1 MEQVFDFFRRL
12 GDTSDWPPRWYCGTW
27 SDFHGWL
34 YIVSDLTIW
43 LAYMAIPLILL
54 RFLFV
59 KKGVPLHR
67 VFWLFGSFILLCGLT
82 HLIDAAMF
90 YIPAYRINAVIRFL
104 TGMVSIGT
112 VVALIWHFK
121 EAVGLRTSQEFEHE
135 LMFRQ
140 QAMQELSRSNRE
152 LQQFAYVASH
162 DLQSPLKTIENYLSL
177 IDVKY
182 GTDMDENAR
191 KLIGVST
198 AAAGRM
204 RVLINDLLNF
214 SRVGSTVEFV
224 PVDLNTLIQEIQADM
239 YDDIQSSGAR
249 IQADYLPTLNGHPTD
264 LKQLFQNLI
273 SNGIKYR
280 RKNIPPILSLQVKEQ
295 TDYYLFSVSDNGI
308 GIEKQ
313 YYDRIFEIFQ
323 RLHNRSEYYGTGIG
337 LATCKKIIDIY
348 GGKIWLESTVGEGT
362 TFYFIMP
369 KVIKTV
375 HHYAQTYSLHSVN

>member
-12 GDTSDWPPRWYCGTW
+12 GDTSDWPPRWQCGTW
-27 SDFHGWL
+27 TDFHGWL
-34 YIVSDLTIW
+34 YIISDLTIW
-43 LAYMAIPLILL
+43 MAYMAIPVILL

-59 KKGVPLHR
+59 KRGVPLHR
-67 VFWLFGSFILLCGLT
+67 VFWLFGAFILLCGLT

-90 YIPAYRINAVIRFL
+90 YIPAYRINALIRFL
-104 TGMVSIGT
+104 TGIVSIGT
-112 VVALIWHFK
+112 VLALIKYFN

-135 LMFRQ
+135 LLFRQ
-140 QAMQELSRSNRE
+140 QALQELSRSNRE

-177 IDVKY
+177 LDVKY
-182 GTDMDENAR
+182 GDGMDDNAR
-191 KLIGVST
+191 KLVGVSA

-204 RVLINDLLNF
+204 RVLIKDLLDF
-214 SRVGSTVEFV
+214 SRVGSVTEFV
-224 PVDLNTLIQEIQADM
+224 PVDLNKVIEEIREDLH
-239 YDDIQSSGAR
+239 DELQSSGAQLH
-249 IQADYLPTLNGHPTD
+249 IGPLPILNGHQTD

-280 RKNIPPILSLQVKEQ
+280 RKNVPPQISLQVKEQ
-295 TDYYLFSVSDNGI
+295 ADYYLFSIKDNGI
-308 GIEKQ
+308 GIDKQ

-323 RLHNRSEYYGTGIG
+323 RLHNRNDYSGTGIG
-337 LATCKKIIDIY
+337 LATCKKVIDIY
-348 GGKIWLESTVGEGT
+348 GGKIWIDSVVGEGS
-362 TFYFIMP
+362 TFYFIIP